1 MPRLS
6 KVWINKSPDFVQS
19 FEVRADSNLL
29 GQMREGLDMA
39 RPAVKAKAKK
49 KTMRKAVAKKRAGKR
64 RR

>member
-1 MPRLS
+1 
-6 KVWINKSPDFVQS
+6 
-19 FEVRADSNLL
+19 
-29 GQMREGLDMA
+29 MREGLDMA